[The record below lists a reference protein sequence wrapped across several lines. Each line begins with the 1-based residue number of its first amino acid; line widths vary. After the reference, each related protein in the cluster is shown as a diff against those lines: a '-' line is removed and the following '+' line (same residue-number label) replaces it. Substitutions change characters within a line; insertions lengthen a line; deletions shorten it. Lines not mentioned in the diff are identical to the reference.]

1 VAPSPGCIE
10 STWIDRDVRDGCG
23 DGVDRLTIYT
33 VGLDIGG
40 TKILGVVTDAGGQ
53 VVAEERD
60 ESPEGF
66 ADLVDSAA
74 TMVGTLRARLA
85 AGGNG
90 DVAAVGVGIA
100 GLVDGDGVLRY
111 GPNLPGVIDA
121 PVRDAL
127 AKRTGLPVVVDND
140 ANVAGWGEVRF
151 GAAAGA
157 RDALLATLGT
167 GIGGAIVLDGAV
179 LRGAHGF
186 AAEIGHFTV
195 DRDGPMCACGER
207 GHWEAIASGSAL
219 GRMARELIAAG
230 KPTGAGAAILA
241 RADGDLAAVTG
252 HHVGDAVAAGDADAL
267 ELLRVYAD
275 NVALGLSALA
285 NILDP
290 AIIVISGG
298 LVSLGD
304 LLFAPLRRAFLVHIE
319 APEHRPAVP
328 IVPATLGERAG
339 AIGAAALAADL
350 HG

>member
-1 VAPSPGCIE
+1 MQ
-10 STWIDRDVRDGCG
+10 
-23 DGVDRLTIYT
+23 TI
-33 VGLDIGG
+33 GLDIGG
-40 TKILGVVTDAGGQ
+40 TKILGVVTDAKGT

-74 TMVGTLRARLA
+74 TMVATLRGRASGEVTA
-85 AGGNG
+85 I
-90 DVAAVGVGIA
+90 GVGIA

-127 AKRTGLPVVVDND
+127 AQRTALPVVVDND

-157 RDALLATLGT
+157 RDALLVTLGT

-179 LRGAHGF
+179 VRGAHGF

-195 DRDGPMCACGER
+195 DRAGPMCACGER

-219 GRMARELIAAG
+219 GRMARELLATG
-230 KPTGAGAAILA
+230 KGAAIA
-241 RADGDLAAVTG
+241 VRAGGDPNAVNG
-252 HHVGDAVAAGDADAL
+252 HHVGDAAAAGDADAL
-267 ELLRVYAD
+267 ELLCRYAD

-298 LVSLGD
+298 LVSMGD
-304 LLFAPLRRAFLVHIE
+304 LLFEPLQRAFRAHIE

-339 AIGAAALAADL
+339 AIGAAAVAAEL
-350 HG
+350 RVT

>member
-1 VAPSPGCIE
+1 
-10 STWIDRDVRDGCG
+10 
-23 DGVDRLTIYT
+23 LTAYT
-33 VGLDIGG
+33 IGFDIGG
-40 TKILGVVTDAGGQ
+40 TKILGVVTDQNGT

-66 ADLVDSAA
+66 GDIVDSAA
-74 TMVGTLRARLA
+74 TMANALQQR
-85 AGGNG
+85 
-90 DVAAVGVGIA
+90 VAEDRELQGEIVAIGVGIA
-100 GLVDGDGVLRY
+100 GLVDGNGVLRY

-127 AKRTGLPVVVDND
+127 AKRTGVPVVVDND

-151 GAAAGA
+151 GAAAGS
-157 RDALLATLGT
+157 RDALLVTLGT

-186 AAEIGHFTV
+186 AAEIGHFTL
-195 DRDGPMCACGER
+195 DRDGPLCACGER

-219 GRMARELIAAG
+219 GRMARELVA
-230 KPTGAGAAILA
+230 TGAGAAILA
-241 RADGDLAAVTG
+241 AAGGDAAAVNG
-252 HHVGDAVAAGDADAL
+252 HHVGAAAAGGDVDAL
-267 ELLRVYAD
+267 ELLRVYSD

-298 LVSLGD
+298 LVTLGD
-304 LLFAPLRRAFLVHIE
+304 LLFAPLRQAFLAHIE
-319 APEHRPAVP
+319 APEHRPSVP

-339 AIGAAALAADL
+339 AIGAAAIAADL
-350 HG
+350 HA

>member
-1 VAPSPGCIE
+1 MH
-10 STWIDRDVRDGCG
+10 
-23 DGVDRLTIYT
+23 TI
-33 VGLDIGG
+33 GLDIGG
-40 TKILGVVTDAGGQ
+40 TKILGVVTDADGT

-66 ADLVDSAA
+66 ADIVDSAA
-74 TMVGTLRARLA
+74 TMVATLQGRVPSALA
-85 AGGNG
+85 G
-90 DVAAVGVGIA
+90 DIAAIGVGIA
-100 GLVDGDGVLRY
+100 GLVDDKGVLRY

-127 AKRTGLPVVVDND
+127 AERTGLPAFVDND

-167 GIGGAIVLDGAV
+167 GIGGAIVLDGKV

-195 DRDGPMCACGER
+195 DRDGPVCACGER

-219 GRMARELIAAG
+219 GRMARELVASG
-230 KPTGAGAAILA
+230 SGAAILA
-241 RADGDLAAVTG
+241 RAGGDANEVTA
-252 HHVGDAVAAGDADAL
+252 HHVGDAAAAGDADAL
-267 ELLRVYAD
+267 ALLSRYAD
-275 NVALGLSALA
+275 NVALGLAGLS

-298 LVSLGD
+298 LVELGD
-304 LLFAPLRRAFLVHIE
+304 LLFAPLRVAFTTHIE
-319 APEHRPAVP
+319 AAEHRPAVP

-339 AIGAAALAADL
+339 AIGAAAIAADGL
-350 HG
+350 G

>member
-1 VAPSPGCIE
+1 MTAY
-10 STWIDRDVRDGCG
+10 
-23 DGVDRLTIYT
+23 TI
-33 VGLDIGG
+33 GFDIGG
-40 TKILGVVTDAGGQ
+40 TKILGVVTDRNGT

-66 ADLVDSAA
+66 GDIVDSAA
-74 TMVGTLRARLA
+74 NMAATLQGRIAGDNRLQ
-85 AGGNG
+85 GEI
-90 DVAAVGVGIA
+90 VAIGVGIA

-127 AKRTGLPVVVDND
+127 AKRTGVPVVVDND

-157 RDALLATLGT
+157 RDALLVTLGT

-195 DRDGPMCACGER
+195 DRDGPLCACGER

-219 GRMARELIAAG
+219 GRMARELVAA
-230 KPTGAGAAILA
+230 GAGAAILA
-241 RADGDLAAVTG
+241 QAHGDAAAVTG
-252 HHVGDAVAAGDADAL
+252 HHVGAAASTGDADAL
-267 ELLRVYAD
+267 ELLRVYSD

-298 LVSLGD
+298 LVTLGD
-304 LLFAPLRRAFLVHIE
+304 LLFGPLRLAFRAHIE
-319 APEHRPAVP
+319 APEHRPEVP

-339 AIGAAALAADL
+339 AIGAAAIAADL
-350 HG
+350 HP

>member
-1 VAPSPGCIE
+1 
-10 STWIDRDVRDGCG
+10 
-23 DGVDRLTIYT
+23 LTAYT
-33 VGLDIGG
+33 IGFDIGG
-40 TKILGVVTDAGGQ
+40 TKILGVVTDQNGT

-66 ADLVDSAA
+66 GDIVDSAA
-74 TMVGTLRARLA
+74 TMATALQQR
-85 AGGNG
+85 
-90 DVAAVGVGIA
+90 VAEDRDLQGEIVAIGVGIA

-127 AKRTGLPVVVDND
+127 AKRTGVPVVVDND
-140 ANVAGWGEVRF
+140 ANAAGWGEVRF
-151 GAAAGA
+151 GAAAGS
-157 RDALLATLGT
+157 RDALLVTLGT

-195 DRDGPMCACGER
+195 DRDGPVCACGER

-219 GRMARELIAAG
+219 GRMARELVAR
-230 KPTGAGAAILA
+230 GAGAAILA
-241 RADGDLAAVTG
+241 ASGGDAAAVNG
-252 HHVGDAVAAGDADAL
+252 HHVGAAAAAGDADAL
-267 ELLRVYAD
+267 ELLRAYSD

-298 LVSLGD
+298 LVTLGD
-304 LLFAPLRRAFLVHIE
+304 LLFAPLRHAFLAHIE
-319 APEHRPAVP
+319 APEHRPSVP

-339 AIGAAALAADL
+339 AIGAAAIAADL
-350 HG
+350 HA

>member
-1 VAPSPGCIE
+1 
-10 STWIDRDVRDGCG
+10 
-23 DGVDRLTIYT
+23 LTIHT
-33 VGLDIGG
+33 IGLDIGG
-40 TKILGVVTDAGGQ
+40 TKILGVVTDPDGT

-66 ADLVDSAA
+66 ADIVDSAA
-74 TMVGTLRARLA
+74 TMATTLRRRVPV
-85 AGGNG
+85 
-90 DVAAVGVGIA
+90 DVTAIGIGIA
-100 GLVDGDGVLRY
+100 GLVDGDGMLRY

-121 PVRDAL
+121 PVRDEL

-167 GIGGAIVLDGAV
+167 GIGGAILLDGTV
-179 LRGAHGF
+179 VRGAHGF

-195 DRDGPMCACGER
+195 DRDGPICACGER

-219 GRMARELIAAG
+219 GRMAREVVASG
-230 KPTGAGAAILA
+230 QGSAILA
-241 RADGDLAAVTG
+241 LAGGHAVSVTA
-252 HHVGDAVAAGDADAL
+252 HHVGAAAAAGDADAL
-267 ELLRVYAD
+267 DLLRRYAD

-304 LLFAPLRRAFLVHIE
+304 LLFAPLRLAFLSHIE

-339 AIGAAALAADL
+339 AIGAAAIAAEL
-350 HG
+350 RA

>member
-1 VAPSPGCIE
+1 V
-10 STWIDRDVRDGCG
+10 TVQ
-23 DGVDRLTIYT
+23 TI
-33 VGLDIGG
+33 GLDIGG
-40 TKILGVVTDAGGQ
+40 TKILGVVTDATGS

-66 ADLVDSAA
+66 ADIVDSAA
-74 TMVGTLRARLA
+74 RMAATLRGRASGEVTA
-85 AGGNG
+85 I
-90 DVAAVGVGIA
+90 GVGIA

-127 AKRTGLPVVVDND
+127 AQRAGLPVVVDND

-157 RDALLATLGT
+157 RDALLVTLGT
-167 GIGGAIVLDGAV
+167 GIGGAIVLDGRV
-179 LRGAHGF
+179 VRGAHGF

-195 DRDGPMCACGER
+195 DRDGPICACGER

-219 GRMARELIAAG
+219 GRMARDLVAMG
-230 KPTGAGAAILA
+230 KGAAIVA
-241 RADGDLAAVTG
+241 RAGGDANAVTG
-252 HHVGDAVAAGDADAL
+252 HHVGDAAGAGDTAAL
-267 ELLRVYAD
+267 ELLRAYAD

-298 LVSLGD
+298 LVSLGE
-304 LLFAPLRRAFLVHIE
+304 LLFAPLRVAFTAHLE
-319 APEHRPAVP
+319 APEHRPLVP

-339 AIGAAALAADL
+339 AIGAAAVAADL
-350 HG
+350 SV

>member
-1 VAPSPGCIE
+1 MTAY
-10 STWIDRDVRDGCG
+10 
-23 DGVDRLTIYT
+23 TI
-33 VGLDIGG
+33 GFDIGG
-40 TKILGVVTDAGGQ
+40 TKILGVVTDRNGT

-66 ADLVDSAA
+66 GDIVDSAA
-74 TMVGTLRARLA
+74 TMAATLQHR
-85 AGGNG
+85 
-90 DVAAVGVGIA
+90 VADDRDLQGEIVAIGVGIA
-100 GLVDGDGVLRY
+100 GLVDGNGVLRY

-127 AKRTGLPVVVDND
+127 AKRTGVPVVVDND

-151 GAAAGA
+151 GAAAGS
-157 RDALLATLGT
+157 RDALLVTLGT

-219 GRMARELIAAG
+219 GRMAREMVA
-230 KPTGAGAAILA
+230 TRAGAAILA
-241 RADGDLAAVTG
+241 EAGGDVDAVNG
-252 HHVGDAVAAGDADAL
+252 HHVGAAAGAGDADAL
-267 ELLRVYAD
+267 ELLRVYSD

-298 LVSLGD
+298 LVTLGD
-304 LLFAPLRRAFLVHIE
+304 LLFGPLQLAFRAHIE
-319 APEHRPAVP
+319 APEHRPSVP

-339 AIGAAALAADL
+339 AIGAAAIAADL
-350 HG
+350 HT

>member
-1 VAPSPGCIE
+1 
-10 STWIDRDVRDGCG
+10 
-23 DGVDRLTIYT
+23 LTAYT
-33 VGLDIGG
+33 IGFDIGG
-40 TKILGVVTDAGGQ
+40 TKILGVVTDRNGT

-66 ADLVDSAA
+66 DDIVDSAA
-74 TMVGTLRARLA
+74 TMATTLQRR
-85 AGGNG
+85 
-90 DVAAVGVGIA
+90 VADDSGRQGEIVAIGVGIA
-100 GLVDGDGVLRY
+100 GLVDADGVLRY

-127 AKRTGLPVVVDND
+127 AQRTGVPVVVDND

-151 GAAAGA
+151 GAAAGS
-157 RDALLATLGT
+157 RDALLVTLGT

-219 GRMARELIAAG
+219 GRMARELVAS
-230 KPTGAGAAILA
+230 GAGAAILA
-241 RADGDLAAVTG
+241 QAGGDAAAVNG
-252 HHVGDAVAAGDADAL
+252 HHVGAAASAGDADAL
-267 ELLRVYAD
+267 ALLRVYSD

-298 LVSLGD
+298 LVTLGD
-304 LLFAPLRRAFLVHIE
+304 LLFSPLRRAFLAHIE
-319 APEHRPAVP
+319 APEHRPSVP

-339 AIGAAALAADL
+339 AIGAAAIAADL
-350 HG
+350 RS

>member
-1 VAPSPGCIE
+1 MTVQ
-10 STWIDRDVRDGCG
+10 
-23 DGVDRLTIYT
+23 TI
-33 VGLDIGG
+33 GLDIGG
-40 TKILGVVTDAGGQ
+40 TKILGVVTDATGS

-66 ADLVDSAA
+66 ADIVDSAA
-74 TMVGTLRARLA
+74 RMAATLRGRASGEVTA
-85 AGGNG
+85 I
-90 DVAAVGVGIA
+90 GVGIA

-127 AKRTGLPVVVDND
+127 AQRAGLPVVVDND

-157 RDALLATLGT
+157 RDALLVTLGT
-167 GIGGAIVLDGAV
+167 GIGGAIVLDGRV
-179 LRGAHGF
+179 VRGAHGF

-195 DRDGPMCACGER
+195 DRDGPICACGER

-219 GRMARELIAAG
+219 GRMARDLVAMG
-230 KPTGAGAAILA
+230 KGAAIVA
-241 RADGDLAAVTG
+241 RAGGDANAVTG
-252 HHVGDAVAAGDADAL
+252 HHVGDAAGAGDTAAL

-298 LVSLGD
+298 LVSLGE
-304 LLFAPLRRAFLVHIE
+304 LLFAPLRVAFTAHLE
-319 APEHRPAVP
+319 APEHRPLVP

-339 AIGAAALAADL
+339 AIGAAAVAADL
-350 HG
+350 SV